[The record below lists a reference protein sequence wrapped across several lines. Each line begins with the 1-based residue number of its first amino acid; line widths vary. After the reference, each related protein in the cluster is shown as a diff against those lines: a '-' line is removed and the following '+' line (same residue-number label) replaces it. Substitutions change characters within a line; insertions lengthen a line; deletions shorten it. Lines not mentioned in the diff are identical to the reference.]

1 MSFAS
6 RLFGTHAAKRG
17 APPRIY
23 IDLSDIIG
31 HALWHQTGAGIQ
43 RVQLEVAAALVRSD
57 PNAVPF
63 SLYGNIWRDL
73 RAPVEETEGST
84 ERLYP
89 RLRQYFPYPGG
100 RPSFMRPLYTARL
113 AKARLG
119 AILER
124 LVSRAPR
131 LSAADTLFIGGQFW
145 MSETIIALCRR
156 AVACGSKLIIV
167 FHDVIPLTNPQFFTG
182 HDFAGEYREVLRLP
196 AHFIVTTAFTA
207 SQLDAVRKD
216 MGVGPAAVSIVPLA
230 EEFPGAKRNEAAL
243 RPPQELEDLASSPFV
258 LCVGTVEVRKNHML
272 LLSVWEELEAEFGE
286 RLPRLVV
293 AGRRGWK
300 AEAALRKLDDL
311 PSSGRIVFAEAPS
324 DAALR
329 WLYGSCLFTVF
340 PSFFEGWGLPVGE
353 SLWFGKPCAA
363 SNTSSMQSV
372 GREFCV
378 YFSPYDAD
386 EMKAAVRR
394 LLDPEVR
401 RSYQRKIEAA
411 QLRTWAEVASDI
423 ERVITKSA
431 PIEGKAAVPEL
442 KTRAI

>member
-84 ERLYP
+84 ARLYP

-131 LSAADTLFIGGQFW
+131 LSADDTLFIGGQFW

-167 FHDVIPLTNPQFFTG
+167 FHDV
-182 HDFAGEYREVLRLP
+182 
-196 AHFIVTTAFTA
+196 
-207 SQLDAVRKD
+207 
-216 MGVGPAAVSIVPLA
+216 
-230 EEFPGAKRNEAAL
+230 
-243 RPPQELEDLASSPFV
+243 
-258 LCVGTVEVRKNHML
+258 
-272 LLSVWEELEAEFGE
+272 
-286 RLPRLVV
+286 
-293 AGRRGWK
+293 
-300 AEAALRKLDDL
+300 
-311 PSSGRIVFAEAPS
+311 
-324 DAALR
+324 
-329 WLYGSCLFTVF
+329 
-340 PSFFEGWGLPVGE
+340 
-353 SLWFGKPCAA
+353 
-363 SNTSSMQSV
+363 
-372 GREFCV
+372 
-378 YFSPYDAD
+378 
-386 EMKAAVRR
+386 
-394 LLDPEVR
+394 
-401 RSYQRKIEAA
+401 
-411 QLRTWAEVASDI
+411 
-423 ERVITKSA
+423 
-431 PIEGKAAVPEL
+431 
-442 KTRAI
+442 